1 MSLSTLLFNDYRR
14 KVLGLLLLHP
24 ETRYHLREISRLTGT
39 QPGTL
44 TRELNKLAE
53 AGLLL
58 KERQGNQVLFAA
70 NRACPIYQE
79 LAGILRKTS
88 GLADVLREALL
99 PIAAKVQVAFVFGSM
114 ASGKATSDSDIDLM
128 VIGDCGFGEV
138 VGHLYPSQTE
148 LQREINPK
156 VYSVRE
162 WQALVAG
169 QAAFVR
175 DLLNKPPLFVLGNEA
190 LLLELG
196 GQG

>member
-24 ETRYHLREISRLTGT
+24 ETRYHLREISRLTCT

-114 ASGKATSDSDIDLM
+114 ASDKATSDSDIDLM
-128 VIGDCGFGEV
+128 VIGDCGFVEV
-138 VGHLYPSQTE
+138 VEHLYPSQSA

-162 WQALVAG
+162 WQALVVG

-175 DLLNKPPLFVLGNEA
+175 DLLNKPQLFVLGNEA

>member
-1 MSLSTLLFNDYRR
+1 MSLSALLFNEYRR

-24 ETRYHLREISRLTGT
+24 EARYHLREISRLTGT

-58 KERQGNQVLFAA
+58 KERQGNQVLYAA

-138 VGHLYPSQTE
+138 VARLYPSQAE

-162 WQALVAG
+162 WQELVAG

-175 DLLNKPPLFVLGNEA
+175 DLLNKPQLFVLGNEA